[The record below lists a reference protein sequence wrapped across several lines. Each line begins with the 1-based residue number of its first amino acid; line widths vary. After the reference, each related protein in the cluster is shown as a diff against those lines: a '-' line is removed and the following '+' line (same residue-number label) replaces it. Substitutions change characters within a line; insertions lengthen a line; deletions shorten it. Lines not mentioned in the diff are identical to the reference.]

1 MSKIIKNVSERGSKI
16 IEPRRILLSRVGDSQ
31 DHSADTDAILENAR
45 IEADRVLEDARREH
59 QRTQESI
66 QTARSEW
73 EKERER
79 LMEEAYNEGYLL
91 GEQEGKQSGYSAYTG
106 IIEEANRIVEENREH
121 YYSYIERAE
130 KVILSLAVRSA
141 ETILHQ
147 ELEDEERFIPILQR
161 GLKEVRDLPEVRIHI
176 HPSRHHLIME
186 HKSELEAMFPADVQ
200 LFVYANDDLDPLE
213 CYMETKQGRIVL
225 SVDSQLEELKRKLL
239 ERMEEEG

>member
-1 MSKIIKNVSERGSKI
+1 MSKIIKNAAERGSKI
-16 IEPRRILLSRVGDSQ
+16 IEPRKILSRVGDTP
-31 DHSADTDAILENAR
+31 DHGAATDALLENAR
-45 IEADRVLEDARREH
+45 MEADLLLDDARSEH
-59 QRTQESI
+59 QRIQESI
-66 QTARSEW
+66 QTARREW

-91 GEQEGKQSGYSAYTG
+91 GEQEGKQAGYNAYTG
-106 IIEEANRIVEENREH
+106 IIDEANRIVEHNREN

-130 KVILSLAVRSA
+130 KVILSLGVKCAG
-141 ETILHQ
+141 TIIQQ
-147 ELEDEERFIPILQR
+147 ELEDEERFIPFLQR

-176 HPSRHHLIME
+176 HPSRHPLLME
-186 HKSELEAMFPADVQ
+186 HKSELEAMFPAEVQ
-200 LFVYANDDLDPLE
+200 LFVYANDDLDPME

>member
-16 IEPRRILLSRVGDSQ
+16 IEPRRILFSRVGDSQ

-66 QTARSEW
+66 QTARSDW

-106 IIEEANRIVEENREH
+106 IIEEANHIVEENREH

-141 ETILHQ
+141 ETILYQ